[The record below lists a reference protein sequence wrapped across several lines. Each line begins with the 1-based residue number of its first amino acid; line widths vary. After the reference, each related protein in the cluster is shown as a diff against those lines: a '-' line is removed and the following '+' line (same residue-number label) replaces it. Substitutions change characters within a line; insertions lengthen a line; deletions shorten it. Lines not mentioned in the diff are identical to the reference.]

1 MIRTDQTDESE
12 EPIKKNRSHSVRSSE
27 RESSARNGQTPVN
40 DLNLMIVRT
49 TEMKRRAQCV
59 CVCVRE
65 RERVCVCVC
74 VRESVYVCVCVSL
87 LSLQKCEPKVTIS
100 FRNTGSDSWLSRDM
114 SGDVR

>member
-1 MIRTDQTDESE
+1 MIRTDQTDESESE

-27 RESSARNGQTPVN
+27 RESSAGNGQTPVN

-65 RERVCVCVC
+65 RERVCMC
-74 VRESVYVCVCVSL
+74 VCVCVSL
-87 LSLQKCEPKVTIS
+87 LSLQKCEPKDTIS
-100 FRNTGSDSWLSRDM
+100 FRNTGSDSWLSRE
-114 SGDVR
+114 